1 MRRSLRFGAA
11 AIGVAALTLGVGAPA
26 SAQEPLGFQIDK
38 TQGLPGEVVN
48 GQVDVADVAE
58 HCNND
63 ADVLEDRFDA
73 TADVLLEEVDDAFF
87 EGGFDPTDPEAFRL
101 DNFEQAS
108 WVATQTTAG
117 NVSGQ
122 RAEEALPQTFV
133 MTFADILTQ
142 QPVGERANY
151 DPAVGEAAVTV
162 PDVEPGLWAV
172 AATCVSPS
180 TDPAVLA
187 DAVRANAPLV
197 EEWLT
202 GGGFEDLIGVP
213 FPGFPITN
221 PDFALAIG
229 LGGAL
234 AIGETLVPPLMVP
247 EALGVQL
254 FTVLTPQEALAG
266 VIDDIE
272 ALVADGAL
280 TGGYAQGLT
289 RPLETAIRSLD
300 GGNADAAC
308 DQLDGVSDRSI
319 PGSIL
324 DAGSAGDLIARVEAV
339 EAHLGCT

>member
-1 MRRSLRFGAA
+1 ME
-11 AIGVAALTLGVGAPA
+11 TLP
-26 SAQEPLGFQIDK
+26 
-38 TQGLPGEVVN
+38 
-48 GQVDVADVAE
+48 
-58 HCNND
+58 H
-63 ADVLEDRFDA
+63 
-73 TADVLLEEVDDAFF
+73 VLLVH
-87 EGGFDPTDPEAFRL
+87 GFASSFAHGWQQNDWTDL
-101 DNFEQAS
+101 
-108 WVATQTTAG
+108 
-117 NVSGQ
+117 
-122 RAEEALPQTFV
+122 
-133 MTFADILTQ
+133 
-142 QPVGERANY
+142 
-151 DPAVGEAAVTV
+151 
-162 PDVEPGLWAV
+162 
-172 AATCVSPS
+172 
-180 TDPAVLA
+180 LA
-187 DAVRANAPLV
+187 DAGREVVPIDLPGHGTSAPTTDPVAYADVPGALAATLAPHAPVDAVGFSTGARLLLDLAAEDAGRLRKLV
-197 EEWLT
+197 
-202 GGGFEDLIGVP
+202 LIGVP